1 VSLSDLA
8 ATAKKL
14 SEYQANLL
22 GSFDLS
28 GITALPEPYRA
39 FAEKLEANTKS
50 FTAMLQTTRFSVLLE
65 QFGRETPYNYDQLL
79 IDDQY
84 VLIESSR
91 LWNFG
96 TVEVLPKTVITE
108 LLSKSGLE
116 YEINQVLLLGKTEIM
131 NKTTELV
138 EAFLEEPKIKDY
150 GFLLG
155 RSVEAL
161 NDGHYEAS
169 QALSTALWDSFLSER
184 AGRKDPITS
193 IKGEAEKPDIEAIEA
208 IEGFSPIYDYGAFGP
223 ALSAYKTPGAS
234 AKYSRNGT
242 IHHLSTTSANQLNSI
257 KAITIAAGVLGRTW
271 RTLPGQNK

>member
-1 VSLSDLA
+1 VPLSDLA
-8 ATAKKL
+8 VTAKKL

-28 GITALPEPYRA
+28 GITALSEPYRA

-50 FTAMLQTTRFSVLLE
+50 FTAMLQTTSFSVLLE
-65 QFGRETPYNYDQLL
+65 QIGRETPYNYDQLL
-79 IDDQY
+79 IEEQY
-84 VLIESSR
+84 ALIESSR

-96 TVEVLPKTVITE
+96 TVEVMPKAVIAE
-108 LLSKSGLE
+108 LLCKNDLE
-116 YEINQVLLLGKTEIM
+116 EEVNQVLLLGKVEII

-138 EAFLEEPKIKDY
+138 ESFLEEPKITDY

-155 RSVEAL
+155 RSVDAL

-169 QALSTALWDSFLSER
+169 QALSTALWDSFISER
-184 AGRKDPITS
+184 AGRQDPITA
-193 IKGEAEKPDIEAIEA
+193 IKGEAEKPDIKA

-242 IHHLSTTSANQLNSI
+242 IHHLSTTSANQLNAI
-257 KAITIAAGVLGRTW
+257 KAITIASGLLGRAW
-271 RTLPGQNK
+271 RTA

>member
-1 VSLSDLA
+1 MTLSDLA

-28 GITALPEPYRA
+28 GITALSEPYRA

-50 FTAMLQTTRFSVLLE
+50 FSVMLRTTHFSVLLE
-65 QFGRETPYNYDQLL
+65 QIGRETPYNYDQLL
-79 IDDQY
+79 IDEQY
-84 VLIESSR
+84 ALIESSR

-96 TVEVLPKTVITE
+96 TVEVMPASVITE
-108 LLSKSGLE
+108 LLSKNDFE
-116 YEINQVLLLGKTEIM
+116 DEINQVLLLGKTEIM
-131 NKTTELV
+131 NKITELV
-138 EAFLEEPKIKDY
+138 EAFLEEPKIKEY

-161 NDGHYEAS
+161 TDGHYEAS
-169 QALSTALWDSFLSER
+169 QALSTALWDSFISAR
-184 AGRKDPITS
+184 AGRKEAITS
-193 IKGEAEKPDIEAIEA
+193 IKEEGEKPDIEA

-242 IHHLSTTSANQLNSI
+242 IHHLSTNTANQLNSI

-271 RTLPGQNK
+271 RTLPGTNE

>member
-1 VSLSDLA
+1 MTLSDLA

-28 GITALPEPYRA
+28 GITALSEPYRA

-65 QFGRETPYNYDQLL
+65 QIGRETPYNYDHLL

-116 YEINQVLLLGKTEIM
+116 DEINQVLLLGKTEIM

-155 RSVEAL
+155 RSAEAL

-193 IKGEAEKPDIEAIEA
+193 IKGEAEKPDIEA

-271 RTLPGQNK
+271 RTLPGTNQ